1 MKPPFEDPSLTHVL
15 EDLKTKKR
23 LSFEEIC
30 DLLFTFRYRD
40 FDAVY
45 NLSQR
50 EIGHEN
56 VIRIPVFED
65 EPLAV
70 LTVWGGDSCTAI
82 HDHGSY
88 DGRIKILK
96 GSLGV
101 VNYRENSNFI
111 EFNSLAVGGEGDVFT
126 EELAGIHSI
135 INNENDISVSL
146 HLYRSD
152 QLNLEGVRIFDTEHR
167 KVAHLSHLAQSCAWD
182 LPENA
187 YTKIIQI

>member
-1 MKPPFEDPSLTHVL
+1 MKPLFEDPNLSHVL

-23 LSFEEIC
+23 LNFEEIC
-30 DLLFTFRYRD
+30 DLLFTFRYSD
-40 FDAVY
+40 FDAIY
-45 NLSQR
+45 SLSQR
-50 EIGHEN
+50 EIGGEN
-56 VIRIPVFED
+56 FLRIPVFED
-65 EPLAV
+65 DPVAV
-70 LTVWGGDSCTAI
+70 LMIWGSDCCTAI

-111 EFNSLAVGGEGDVFT
+111 EFNSLAVGGEGDIFT

-146 HLYRSD
+146 HLYRREE
-152 QLNLEGVRIFDTEHR
+152 LNLEGVRIFDTEHR
-167 KVAHLSHLAQSCAWD
+167 KVAYLSPEAQSCSWD

>member
-1 MKPPFEDPSLTHVL
+1 MKAPFEDPGLRHVL

-23 LSFEEIC
+23 LKFEEIC
-30 DLLFTFRYRD
+30 DLLFTFRYSD
-40 FDAVY
+40 FDAVF
-45 NLSQR
+45 NLGEK
-50 EIGHEN
+50 EIGADSC
-56 VIRIPVFED
+56 IQIPIFED
-65 EPLAV
+65 DPVAV
-70 LTVWGGDSCTAI
+70 LVIWGCDSCTAI

-111 EFNSLAVGGEGDVFT
+111 EFNSLSVGGEGDIFT

-146 HLYRSD
+146 HLYRSEE
-152 QLNLEGVRIFDTEHR
+152 LNLEGVRIFDTEHR
-167 KVAHLSHLAQSCAWD
+167 KIGFLSREAKSCSWN
-182 LPENA
+182 LPDNA
-187 YTKIIQI
+187 YTQIIQI

>member
-1 MKPPFEDPSLTHVL
+1 MKAPFEDPGLSHVL
-15 EDLKTKKR
+15 QHLRTKKR
-23 LSFEEIC
+23 LNFEEIC
-30 DLLFTFRYRD
+30 DLLFTFRYED
-40 FDAVY
+40 FDSVFH
-45 NLSQR
+45 LSQR
-50 EIGHEN
+50 EIGGESCLQ
-56 VIRIPVFED
+56 IPVFED
-65 EPLAV
+65 DPVAV
-70 LTVWGGDSCTAI
+70 LMIWGSDNCTAI

-111 EFNSLAVGGEGDVFT
+111 EFNSLAVGGEGDIFN
-126 EELAGIHSI
+126 EELGGIHSI
-135 INNENDISVSL
+135 INNENGISVSL
-146 HLYRSD
+146 HLYRRE

-167 KVAHLSHLAQSCAWD
+167 KIAYLSSEAESCAWG